1 VRQDGDLPAA
11 GRRSK
16 DLSKSRVGL
25 LTSERF
31 SGIDAETSS
40 GWPDGMDAADRRR
53 ARTQARVYPSREAHD
68 RDDRAYWAALPV
80 DVRVLEVWK
89 LSEEQWRLRGEFP
102 DEPGL
107 CRSVARIHR
116 P

>member
-1 VRQDGDLPAA
+1 MDSA
-11 GRRSK
+11 
-16 DLSKSRVGL
+16 
-25 LTSERF
+25 
-31 SGIDAETSS
+31 SS
-40 GWPDGMDAADRRR
+40 RR
-53 ARTQARVYPSREAHD
+53 ARMQVRVYRSFADHE
-68 RDDRAYWAALPV
+68 RDDPGYWRALPIE
-80 DVRVLEVWK
+80 VRVLETWK

>member
-1 VRQDGDLPAA
+1 MDAAA
-11 GRRSK
+11 GRR
-16 DLSKSRVGL
+16 
-25 LTSERF
+25 
-31 SGIDAETSS
+31 
-40 GWPDGMDAADRRR
+40 
-53 ARTQARVYPSREAHD
+53 ARMQVRVYRSLAEHE
-68 RDDRAYWAALPV
+68 RDDPAYWRALPI

-107 CRSVARIHR
+107 CRSVARIRR

>member
-1 VRQDGDLPAA
+1 MDRAVERRTRMRVRVYRSLEEHDREDAAFWAGVPAA
-11 GRRSK
+11 
-16 DLSKSRVGL
+16 
-25 LTSERF
+25 E
-31 SGIDAETSS
+31 
-40 GWPDGMDAADRRR
+40 
-53 ARTQARVYPSREAHD
+53 
-68 RDDRAYWAALPV
+68 
-80 DVRVLEVWK
+80 RVLEVWR

>member
-1 VRQDGDLPAA
+1 MDGTA
-11 GRRSK
+11 GRRARM
-16 DLSKSRVGL
+16 RVRL
-25 LTSERF
+25 YRSF
-31 SGIDAETSS
+31 AEH
-40 GWPDGMDAADRRR
+40 
-53 ARTQARVYPSREAHD
+53 E
-68 RDDRAYWAALPV
+68 RDDAGFWRALPIE
-80 DVRVLEVWK
+80 VRVLEVWK